1 MLSDA
6 IKAAAERALDELRTG
21 FPGTILIGTRK
32 IAGAVT
38 SRRADI
44 ELASGGFVQGMMLVA
59 HVPHQVLAESGL
71 INTIGDLT
79 KRQTLTH
86 DGTVYRIRSVTADSH
101 GTTWIIRAEQ
111 EVR

>member
-6 IKAAAERALDELRTG
+6 IKAAAERALDELRAG
-21 FPGTILIGTRK
+21 FPGSILLGTRK
-32 IAGAVT
+32 VAAAVMT
-38 SRRADI
+38 RRGDI
-44 ELASGGFVQGMMLVA
+44 EPASGGFVQGMVLVA

-86 DGTVYRIRSVTADSH
+86 DDTMYRIRSVTADPH